1 MGKAAVREGLAGR
14 FKGMPDVHYGNET
27 HFVAGDTG
35 ISTWTVTG
43 TNQEGKKIRAN
54 GCDFYTFRVGLAREE
69 GFTGRLSRT
78 EVRTG

>member
-1 MGKAAVREGLAGR
+1 
-14 FKGMPDVHYGNET
+14 MPDVHYGNET

-54 GCDFYTFRVGLAREE
+54 GCDFYTFRVGLVVKKDLLEDCR
-69 GFTGRLSRT
+69 GLR
-78 EVRTG
+78 